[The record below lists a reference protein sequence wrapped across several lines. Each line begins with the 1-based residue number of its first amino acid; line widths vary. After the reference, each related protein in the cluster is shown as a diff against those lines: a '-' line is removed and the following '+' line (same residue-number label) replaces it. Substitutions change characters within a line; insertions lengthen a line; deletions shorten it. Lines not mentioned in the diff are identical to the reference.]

1 MKASTDLPLAL
12 QREALREKIQ
22 AQRLLIAEQLGPAPK
37 NDTRYPRSKTMQF
50 LTRRPGMAVT
60 LLAEGAAMLL
70 GARYTRSVTAAMAVA
85 RIVRS
90 ASNAGPRVAGVE
102 QTARERSATS

>member
-1 MKASTDLPLAL
+1 MKASTDSPLAL
-12 QREALREKIQ
+12 KREALREQIQ
-22 AQRLLIAEQLGPAPK
+22 AQRLLIAEQLGPTAQ
-37 NDTRYPRSKTMQF
+37 NDTRYPRSRTMQF
-50 LTRRPGMAVT
+50 LTQRSGMAVT

-70 GARYTRSVTAAMAVA
+70 GARYARSVTAAMAVA

-90 ASNAGPRVAGVE
+90 ASGAGPRVARAE